1 MMARA
6 SATWLR
12 CGEDRHS
19 RLLHLYDIGH
29 GKLLSRHAGGDEH
42 PLPVRQGLPGYAPG
56 CTPRCSSTLRPR
68 SGTLIPGGPLPEQHQ
83 GQGCTRAPGWMIT
96 RRCSASG
103 PGSSLLWRWRKKRS
117 RRVSRI
123 EVALRCSSR
132 GLSALDRSI
141 ESFLAIEIPHFQ
153 ARAKQGI

>member
-1 MMARA
+1 MARA

-42 PLPVRQGLPGYAPG
+42 PSLSGRGCLDMARAVLRAAPPPCGPGVGLY
-56 CTPRCSSTLRPR
+56 
-68 SGTLIPGGPLPEQHQ
+68 IPGGPLPEQHQ

-103 PGSSLLWRWRKKRS
+103 PGSSLLWRWRKRLS

-132 GLSALDRSI
+132 GLSPLDRSI